1 MHAEGKLMEQFWTP
15 LFLIG
20 PPTPFQLTPQFLSN
34 FVMTPLFVQIS
45 KTRNPQILGWEETV
59 YKIIIGVIQIQ
70 TFICVARLVFN
81 LHSRYAKSNC
91 IFCQLRPISVSREF
105 SS

>member
-1 MHAEGKLMEQFWTP
+1 MHAEGKLMKQFGTL

-34 FVMTPLFVQIS
+34 FVMTPLSAQIS
-45 KTRNPQILGWEETV
+45 KTRNPLILGWEETV

-81 LHSRYAKSNC
+81 LHSRYAKNNC